1 MGRLTAALL
10 VALSLA
16 LAACGGDEPTAR
28 VGDGEVAMTLDDFS
42 LTPQRLRVPPGP
54 TTFSLA
60 NRGRIGHNF
69 HVVGSRGEPI
79 AVTTL
84 LPGDRE
90 TATADLRRGTYRML
104 CTVSN
109 HEELGMYGTLVVR

>member
-10 VALSLA
+10 AALCLA
-16 LAACGGDEPTAR
+16 LAACGGDEPVAR
-28 VGDGEVAMTLDDFS
+28 VGDGDVAMTLDDFS
-42 LTPQRLRVPPGP
+42 LDPQRLRVPAGP
-54 TTFSLA
+54 TTFTITNA
-60 NRGRIGHNF
+60 GRIGHNF
-69 HVVGSRGEPI
+69 HVIGRRGEAI

-84 LPGDRE
+84 LPGDTE
-90 TATADLRRGTYRML
+90 TATANLRRGTYRML